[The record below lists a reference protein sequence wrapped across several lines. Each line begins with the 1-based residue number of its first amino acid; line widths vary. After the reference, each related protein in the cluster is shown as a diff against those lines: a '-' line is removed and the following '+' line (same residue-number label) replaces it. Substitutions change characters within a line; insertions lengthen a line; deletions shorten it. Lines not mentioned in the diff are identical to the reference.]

1 MPVTNVIHLECSLPP
16 RFGTIIP
23 VQPLKAPEMQMG
35 FYANSVD
42 IWAMGAT
49 LVALTNRREL
59 SVIVGTRTQAQALAH
74 SVRPFAHSH

>member
-1 MPVTNVIHLECSLPP
+1 
-16 RFGTIIP
+16 
-23 VQPLKAPEMQMG
+23 MQMG

-74 SVRPFAHSH
+74 SVRPFVHSH